1 MDLFVTSEE
10 PEYAVQV
17 STHNV
22 EKGGTITDHIQKDTV
37 SLHLEGLLIG
47 PKADQYRHRLVKA
60 MNAGTLLQYSGRN
73 LLLNCAITSLRTAH
87 DNSISNGM
95 SFSMTLKQI
104 NVVTIS
110 YKKLP
115 AKRKVAVKPK
125 SRVGQKNATYRP
137 KPLSHTVRRGQTWEQ
152 IAAYYGT
159 SPYQL
164 RSWNSHLDA
173 HVPPPVGMI
182 LSIGQKASAKQKA
195 MNPNLKHAVRTHK
208 VVYGE
213 SWNSIASRYG
223 TSPDIL
229 RGLNPNINGHTILKS
244 GMVIRVL

>member
-1 MDLFVTSEE
+1 
-10 PEYAVQV
+10 
-17 STHNV
+17 
-22 EKGGTITDHIQKDTV
+22 
-37 SLHLEGLLIG
+37 
-47 PKADQYRHRLVKA
+47 
-60 MNAGTLLQYSGRN
+60 
-73 LLLNCAITSLRTAH
+73 
-87 DNSISNGM
+87 
-95 SFSMTLKQI
+95 MTLKQI